1 MEGGVVHLQLQDDAE
16 EVVHVPRVG
25 VDQDVRDAL
34 LLDLA
39 QHRPRKN
46 HRMKVARRPQSS
58 GQNPSWVVKQPS
70 GVHEV
75 RFLWGLEI
83 SSVQGTL

>member
-16 EVVHVPRVG
+16 EVIHVARVG

-39 QHRPRKN
+39 QDRPACAN
-46 HRMKVARRPQSS
+46 QLLV
-58 GQNPSWVVKQPS
+58 
-70 GVHEV
+70 
-75 RFLWGLEI
+75 I
-83 SSVQGTL
+83 

>member
-39 QHRPRKN
+39 QHRPREKSQKES
-46 HRMKVARRPQSS
+46 RTSALIIWTESQLGSQATKRSA
-58 GQNPSWVVKQPS
+58 
-70 GVHEV
+70 
-75 RFLWGLEI
+75 
-83 SSVQGTL
+83 

>member
-46 HRMKVARRPQSS
+46 HRMKVARRP
-58 GQNPSWVVKQPS
+58 
-70 GVHEV
+70 
-75 RFLWGLEI
+75 
-83 SSVQGTL
+83 